1 MLGHNLA
8 FSTPTSGSGTS
19 GNINNNLISL
29 IAGEALGYPRAVMT
43 VAGKVML
50 FNPATSIAGS
60 VVGLTTASAVLN
72 AVTPILTQ
80 GKLTYTGWGLTQG
93 SRYYAGNAGVVS
105 LTPVASGNMQ
115 PIGVA
120 LTPDTLLLN
129 ITNPV
134 DIV

>member
-8 FSTPTSGSGTS
+8 FSTPSSGSNAS
-19 GNINNNLISL
+19 SNINDNLISL
-29 IAGEALGYPRAVMT
+29 IAGEVLGYPRAVMT
-43 VAGKVML
+43 VAGKAML
-50 FNPATSIAGS
+50 FDPITGVAGS
-60 VVGLTTASAVLN
+60 VVGLTTASAVVD
-72 AVTPILTQ
+72 ATVSVLTQ
-80 GKLTYTGWGLTQG
+80 GKLTYTGWSLTQG

-105 LTPVASGNMQ
+105 LTPVTSGNMQ

-120 LTPDTLLLN
+120 LTSDTLLLN